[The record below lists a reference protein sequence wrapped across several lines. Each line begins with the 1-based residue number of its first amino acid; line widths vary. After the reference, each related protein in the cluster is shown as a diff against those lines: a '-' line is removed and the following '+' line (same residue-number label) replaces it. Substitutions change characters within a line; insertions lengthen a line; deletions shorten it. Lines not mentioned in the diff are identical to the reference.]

1 MSYDYEALS
10 DCVIEG
16 DDERAD
22 KLTQKAIDAG
32 ADPVEIITQGL
43 TGGMSVV
50 GARFKTGEM
59 FVPEV
64 LASAR
69 AMSVGMELVKPLILA
84 GDMPSAGK
92 VVIGT
97 VKGDLHDI
105 GKNLVAMLLESAG
118 FTVINV
124 GTDIEPAAFVQA
136 VKDSEADL
144 LGLSA
149 LLTTTM
155 LAMKATIDALAEAGL
170 RDKVKVI
177 VGGAPVTQDFA
188 DEIGADGFAYD
199 GGAAIDLCKS
209 LIA

>member
-16 DDERAD
+16 DDERAG

-50 GARFKTGEM
+50 GARFKSGEM

-69 AMSVGMELVKPLILA
+69 AMSVGMDLVKPLILA

-136 VKDSEADL
+136 VKDSGADV

-155 LAMKATIDALAEAGL
+155 LAMKATIDLLAEAGL

>member
-16 DDERAD
+16 DDERAGR
-22 KLTQKAIDAG
+22 LTQKAIDAG

-43 TGGMSVV
+43 TGGMSIV
-50 GARFKTGEM
+50 GARFKSGEM

-69 AMSVGMELVKPLILA
+69 AMSVGMDLVKPLILA

-136 VKDSEADL
+136 VKDSEADV

-188 DEIGADGFAYD
+188 NEIGADGFAYD

>member
-16 DDERAD
+16 DDERAG

-136 VKDSEADL
+136 VKDSEADV

>member
-1 MSYDYEALS
+1 
-10 DCVIEG
+10 
-16 DDERAD
+16 
-22 KLTQKAIDAG
+22 
-32 ADPVEIITQGL
+32 
-43 TGGMSVV
+43 
-50 GARFKTGEM
+50 
-59 FVPEV
+59 
-64 LASAR
+64 
-69 AMSVGMELVKPLILA
+69 
-84 GDMPSAGK
+84 MPSAGK

-105 GKNLVAMLLESAG
+105 GKNLVAMLLESAW

-155 LAMKATIDALAEAGL
+155 LSMKATIDALAEAGL

>member
-1 MSYDYEALS
+1 
-10 DCVIEG
+10 
-16 DDERAD
+16 
-22 KLTQKAIDAG
+22 
-32 ADPVEIITQGL
+32 
-43 TGGMSVV
+43 
-50 GARFKTGEM
+50 
-59 FVPEV
+59 
-64 LASAR
+64 
-69 AMSVGMELVKPLILA
+69 MSVGMALVKPLILA
-84 GDMPSAGK
+84 GDMPSAGT

-136 VKDSEADL
+136 VKDSGADV

-155 LAMKATIDALAEAGL
+155 LAMKATIDALAEAGM
-170 RDKVKVI
+170 RGKVKVI

>member
-16 DDERAD
+16 DDERAG

-69 AMSVGMELVKPLILA
+69 AMSVGMELVKPLILG

-155 LAMKATIDALAEAGL
+155 LSMKATIDALAEAGL

>member
-16 DDERAD
+16 DDERAG

-69 AMSVGMELVKPLILA
+69 AMSVGMDLVKPLILA

-136 VKDSEADL
+136 VKDSGADV

-155 LAMKATIDALAEAGL
+155 LAMKATIDLLAEAGL

>member
-16 DDERAD
+16 DDERAG

-155 LAMKATIDALAEAGL
+155 LSMKATIDALAEAGL

>member
-1 MSYDYEALS
+1 M
-10 DCVIEG
+10 IEG
-16 DDERAD
+16 DDGRAA

-43 TGGMSVV
+43 TGGMSIV
-50 GARFKTGEM
+50 GARFKSGEM

-69 AMSVGMELVKPLILA
+69 AMSVGMDLVKPLILA

-124 GTDIEPAAFVQA
+124 GTDIEPAVFVQA
-136 VKDSEADL
+136 VKDSEADV

>member
-16 DDERAD
+16 DDERAG

-32 ADPVEIITQGL
+32 ADPVEIITRGL

-136 VKDSEADL
+136 VKDSEADV

>member
-10 DCVIEG
+10 ECVIEG
-16 DDERAD
+16 DDGRAG

-43 TGGMSVV
+43 TGGMSIV
-50 GARFKTGEM
+50 GARFKSGEM

-69 AMSVGMELVKPLILA
+69 AMSVGMDLVKPLILA

-124 GTDIEPAAFVQA
+124 GTDIEPAMFVQA
-136 VKDSEADL
+136 VKDSEADV

-177 VGGAPVTQDFA
+177 IGGAPVTQDFA

>member
-16 DDERAD
+16 DDERAGR
-22 KLTQKAIDAG
+22 LTQKAIDAG

-50 GARFKTGEM
+50 GPRFKSGEM

-69 AMSVGMELVKPLILA
+69 AMSTGMDLVKPLILA
-84 GDMPSAGK
+84 GDIPSAGK

-118 FTVINV
+118 FTVVNV
-124 GTDIEPAAFVQA
+124 GTDIEPAVFVQA
-136 VKDSEADL
+136 VKDSKADV

-155 LAMKATIDALAEAGL
+155 LGMKATIDALAEAGL

-209 LIA
+209 LIT

>member
-16 DDERAD
+16 DDERAG

-43 TGGMSVV
+43 TGGMSIV
-50 GARFKTGEM
+50 GARFKSGEM

-69 AMSVGMELVKPLILA
+69 AMSVGMDLVKPLILA

-124 GTDIEPAAFVQA
+124 GTDIEPAVFVQA
-136 VKDSEADL
+136 VKDSEADV

-177 VGGAPVTQDFA
+177 IGGAPVTQDFA

-199 GGAAIDLCKS
+199 GGAAIDLCRS

>member
-10 DCVIEG
+10 DCVIDG
-16 DDERAD
+16 DEARAA
-22 KLTQKAIDAG
+22 KLTQRAIDAG
-32 ADPVEIITQGL
+32 ADPVEIVTEGL

-50 GARFKTGEM
+50 GARFKSGEM

-69 AMSVGMELVKPLILA
+69 AMTAGMDLVKPLILA
-84 GDMPSAGK
+84 ADMPSAGK

-124 GTDIEPAAFVQA
+124 GTDIEPEVFVQA
-136 VKDSEADL
+136 VKEHEADV

-155 LAMKATIDALAEAGL
+155 LAMKATIDALAAAGL

>member
-16 DDERAD
+16 DDERAG

-32 ADPVEIITQGL
+32 ADPVEIVTQGL
-43 TGGMSVV
+43 TGGMSIV
-50 GARFKTGEM
+50 GARFKSGEM

-69 AMSVGMELVKPLILA
+69 AMSVGMDLVKPLILA

-124 GTDIEPAAFVQA
+124 GTDIEPAVFVQA
-136 VKDSEADL
+136 VRDSEADV

-177 VGGAPVTQDFA
+177 IGGAPVTQDFA
-188 DEIGADGFAYD
+188 NEIGADGFAYD
-199 GGAAIDLCKS
+199 GGAAIELCKS

>member
-16 DDERAD
+16 DDERAG

-32 ADPVEIITQGL
+32 ADPVEIVTQGL
-43 TGGMSVV
+43 TGGMSIV
-50 GARFKTGEM
+50 GARFKSGEM

-69 AMSVGMELVKPLILA
+69 AMSVGMDLVKPLILA

-124 GTDIEPAAFVQA
+124 GTDIEPAVFVQA
-136 VKDSEADL
+136 VRDSEADV

-177 VGGAPVTQDFA
+177 IGGAPVTQDFA